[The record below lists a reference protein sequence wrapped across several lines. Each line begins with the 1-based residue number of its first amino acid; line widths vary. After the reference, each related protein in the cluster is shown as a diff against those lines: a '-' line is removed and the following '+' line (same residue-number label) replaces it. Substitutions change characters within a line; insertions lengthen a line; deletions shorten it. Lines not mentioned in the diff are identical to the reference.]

1 MHSAAKVKNSKVK
14 VTETLNNLFVFLNNL
29 SRRIFGSIRWKGGRN
44 DRADFPPV
52 NAVERGHVKR
62 VGGPGWCLGQQV
74 LDWTG
79 LKELVRAE
87 CSDYTEEAH
96 AAGDLAAVILSL

>member
-1 MHSAAKVKNSKVK
+1 M
-14 VTETLNNLFVFLNNL
+14 
-29 SRRIFGSIRWKGGRN
+29 
-44 DRADFPPV
+44 
-52 NAVERGHVKR
+52 KR

>member
-1 MHSAAKVKNSKVK
+1 M
-14 VTETLNNLFVFLNNL
+14 
-29 SRRIFGSIRWKGGRN
+29 
-44 DRADFPPV
+44 
-52 NAVERGHVKR
+52 KR
-62 VGGPGWCLGQQV
+62 VGGSGWRLGQQV

-79 LKELVRAE
+79 LKELVGAE